1 MLDLAE
7 IERIAASYPPDA
19 RFVSRRERERHFTRA
34 QHLAWLFRF
43 DPEAAAEALS
53 ANAGEG
59 IQKECGIPERDGGSP
74 HGIPHHLRESC
85 RPHG

>member
-1 MLDLAE
+1 MDLAE

-34 QHLAWLFRF
+34 QYLGWLLRF

-53 ANAGEG
+53 ASEDG
-59 IQKECGIPERDGGSP
+59 QDTQECGIHEWDGGSP
-74 HGIPHHLRESC
+74 HGIPHHSREG
-85 RPHG
+85 RGHHG